1 MIRAIATA
9 ILGTTIALPAAPSE
23 TPPVPG
29 TPRDFS
35 LPGRETLTLD
45 NGLSITFI
53 DYGRVPKVTLLAAI
67 RTGAIDEGDDTW
79 LASITAEMLQ
89 EGTTRRSAAEIARR
103 SAEMGGG
110 LFAGAGDEQ
119 MSVGISVL
127 SEHAADAA
135 ALIAEVLRE
144 PGLPESELP
153 RILGSFQRRL
163 AVAKSDPG
171 SLADEALAQMT
182 WGEHPFG
189 RAFPAEQQLA
199 AYTVD
204 DVRRFH
210 AENFGARRT
219 HVYVAGRYDRRALEA
234 ALRQA
239 FGGWAAG
246 PEPTSNPPALRRG
259 PALRFVDRP
268 DAPQS
273 VIRLALPAPDPSLPD
288 WMPFSLMNTLLGGAF
303 SSRITTNIRE
313 DKGYAYS
320 PNSSVV
326 ARRRAAVWVQ
336 DADVATA
343 DTAAALT
350 EIMAEIRRLA
360 AEPPRVD
367 ELALIQNY
375 RAGLFVVQNSSP
387 TGVLGQLAVLDL
399 HGLPQDYLT
408 SWVANLFAVTP
419 MDVTA
424 MAARWLDLSQL
435 NLVVVGDLA
444 KIEAQLRALPEL
456 AGAEE
461 R

>member
-1 MIRAIATA
+1 
-9 ILGTTIALPAAPSE
+9 
-23 TPPVPG
+23 
-29 TPRDFS
+29 
-35 LPGRETLTLD
+35 
-45 NGLSITFI
+45 
-53 DYGRVPKVTLLAAI
+53 VPKVTLLAAI
-67 RTGAIDEGDDTW
+67 RTGTIDEGDDTW
-79 LASITAEMLQ
+79 LASLTAEMLK
-89 EGTTRRSAAEIARR
+89 EGTARRSAAEIARR

-110 LFAGAGDEQ
+110 LFARAGGEQ

-135 ALIAEVLRE
+135 ALVAEVLRE

-189 RAFPAEQQLA
+189 RAFPTEQQLA

-360 AEPPRVD
+360 QRAAPRGRTRADPELPRRPVRRAELLADRRAGPARLPRPARPAAGLPD
-367 ELALIQNY
+367 ELGRERLRGHAHGCHRHGGTL
-375 RAGLFVVQNSSP
+375 AGP
-387 TGVLGQLAVLDL
+387 LAAQPRGGGRPREDR
-399 HGLPQDYLT
+399 GP
-408 SWVANLFAVTP
+408 
-419 MDVTA
+419 
-424 MAARWLDLSQL
+424 AAR
-435 NLVVVGDLA
+435 
-444 KIEAQLRALPEL
+444 P
-456 AGAEE
+456 AGAGGSG
-461 R
+461 RTLTRSPKRTGTQA

>member
-1 MIRAIATA
+1 MICSLAAFL
-9 ILGTTIALPAAPSE
+9 LGTTVALPAAASD
-23 TPPVPG
+23 TPPAPG

-35 LPGRETLTLD
+35 LPGRETIELD

-53 DYGRVPKVTLLAAI
+53 DYGRVPKVTLVAAV

-79 LASITAEMLQ
+79 LAAIAAEMLK
-89 EGTTRRSAAEIARR
+89 EGTSRRSAAEIARR

-135 ALIAEVLRE
+135 ALVAEVLRE
-144 PGLPESELP
+144 PRLPQSELP
-153 RILGSFQRRL
+153 RILASFQRRL
-163 AVAKSDPG
+163 AVAKADPG

-189 RAFPAEQQLA
+189 RSFPTEERLA
-199 AYTVD
+199 AYTAD

-210 AENFGARRT
+210 AANFGAKRT
-219 HVYVAGRYDRRALEA
+219 HVYVAGRYDRPALEA
-234 ALRQA
+234 ALMQA
-239 FGGWAAG
+239 FGGWAVG
-246 PEPTSNPPALRRG
+246 PAPTSNPPALRRG
-259 PALRFVDRP
+259 PAIRFVDRP

-320 PNSSVV
+320 PDSSVV
-326 ARRRAAVWVQ
+326 ARRRAAMWVQ
-336 DADVATA
+336 EADVTTA
-343 DTAAALT
+343 DTAAALR

-360 AEPPRVD
+360 SEPPD
-367 ELALIQNY
+367 AAELAGIQNY

-387 TGVLGQLAVLDL
+387 TGVLGQLAFLDL
-399 HGLPQDYLT
+399 HGLPQEYLT
-408 SWVANLFAVTP
+408 RWVANVFAVTP
-419 MDVTA
+419 GDITA

-444 KIEAQLRALPEL
+444 RIEAQLRALPEL